1 MRGDAGRPLQE
12 HANLLLPTDALP
24 PAAQGFE
31 AISFLGK
38 DAAGRMGNY
47 HWHTDT
53 FDHVDAEFLR
63 YQQSFFV
70 EFIRRAMS
78 ATPSS

>member
-1 MRGDAGRPLQE
+1 
-12 HANLLLPTDALP
+12 
-24 PAAQGFE
+24 
-31 AISFLGK
+31 
-38 DAAGRMGNY
+38 MGNY